1 MKNDVRSATPAIPA
15 LERGIAILEML
26 TGPLRDGA
34 SRHDIQ
40 KQLAIPQ
47 ASAYRLLK
55 TLTEARLISEDAST
69 GKFRLGARSMR
80 LGFWARH
87 VSPVVK
93 AAQPLLRELSLLTHQ
108 MSTLVVHDHRWKLM
122 VLETWQTEGTPLRVA
137 ARPGMFFGLD
147 QSTAPGLCYLTFEPS
162 LRAEKFLHQ
171 IASPERRALMDL
183 QVEPP
188 DRGILDVC
196 QNFRGLGYALQTVN
210 PGNSGLAVPVYD
222 RRAKSVRVAAA
233 LCIVCDAK
241 FLTPR
246 HVEKWSAAAHRYTKE
261 LEDAI

>member
-1 MKNDVRSATPAIPA
+1 MKNDARAATSPTPA
-15 LERGIAILEML
+15 LDRGIAILEML

-34 SRHDIQ
+34 TRHDIQ
-40 KQLAIPQ
+40 KRLAIPQ
-47 ASAYRLLK
+47 ASTYRLLK
-55 TLTEARLISEDAST
+55 TLTDARLISEDPST

-93 AAQPLLRELSLLTHQ
+93 AVQPLLRELSLLTHQ
-108 MSTLVVHDHRWKLM
+108 MSTLIVHDHRWKLM
-122 VLETWQTEGTPLRVA
+122 VLETWQTEGTPLRVPV
-137 ARPGMFFGLD
+137 RPGMFFGLD

-171 IASPERRALMDL
+171 IAIPERRELMDL

-188 DRGILDVC
+188 DKSILDVC
-196 QNFRGLGYALQTVN
+196 QNFRRLGYAVQSVN
-210 PGNSGLAVPVYD
+210 PVNSGLAVPVYD
-222 RRAKSVRVAAA
+222 RRAKGVRVAAA
-233 LCIVCDAK
+233 LSIVCDAK

-246 HVEKWSAAAHRYTKE
+246 HVEKWSSAARRLAKE
-261 LEDAI
+261 LESAI